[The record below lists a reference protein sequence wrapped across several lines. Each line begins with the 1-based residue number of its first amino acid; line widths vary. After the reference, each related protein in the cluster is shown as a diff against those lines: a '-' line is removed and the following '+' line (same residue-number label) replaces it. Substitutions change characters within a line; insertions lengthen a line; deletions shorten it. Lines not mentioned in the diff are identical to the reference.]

1 MLAVQKPPSFL
12 YFCDCVHVEIDDDDE
27 VVEDIRNIKTI
38 NRRCGG
44 DSMET
49 IKGSMR
55 PNVTNFI
62 QLVSLQPVD

>member
-1 MLAVQKPPSFL
+1 MTPGFL
-12 YFCDCVHVEIDDDDE
+12 YFHDCVHMEIDDDDE
-27 VVEDIRNIKTI
+27 VVEGMRNIKTI

-55 PNVTNFI
+55 PNPILEIVKVYRNTENRE
-62 QLVSLQPVD
+62 